1 MRVTVRG
8 KTVKIIECE
17 NPVSAEQVLRESG
30 IGFSM
35 PCGGNHT
42 CGKCRIRVNGSVSEM
57 TAEEK
62 KLLGEAEENER
73 LACFVTLTG
82 DCEII
87 TGGAKTEIMTEGF
100 RSDYGLDPIGEGCGI
115 AVDIGTTTVAVYLY
129 DLKTGSLKGKEAF
142 SNPQAAFGGDVI
154 SRIEESLAG
163 KGKELKEAVTAGIA
177 KAAETVCKRAGV
189 SVGLCRTAVITGNT
203 TMLYLFLGKDV
214 ACLSAAP
221 FEIEDYLGRF
231 TGETELSE
239 KIRLNIYLPR
249 TMSAFVGS
257 DITCALVSAADIMK
271 SEKASLLIDI
281 GTNGEMAV
289 IKDGSIFC
297 CSTAAGPAFEGA
309 GIHMGCMAVP
319 GAVNKVTAENGRIEY
334 TTIAGE
340 KPCGIC
346 GSGIID
352 AVAVFISVGL
362 IDETGC
368 IAGEDTD
375 YSGYVTEL
383 EGQPAV
389 KIGDSGIVLTQKDVR
404 AVQLAKAA
412 IRAGVESLL
421 NACGETAD
429 GIGKLV
435 LAGGFGSYIDIK
447 SAAGIGLIPR
457 ELADKTVAV
466 GNAAG
471 MGAVSVLLSRRAM
484 EYSDEIAGKAVT
496 LELSTS
502 EFFMDNYVEHMMFM

>member
-1 MRVTVRG
+1 MNTNIQITVNGDKIVVNKGAVLSDILKSRG
-8 KTVKIIECE
+8 YRFV
-17 NPVSAEQVLRESG
+17 
-30 IGFSM
+30 M
-35 PCGGNHT
+35 PCGGRGI
-42 CGKCRIRVNGSVSEM
+42 CRKCKVSADGKEVLACKYIVTQPADIVLPEYSDGKYEELIEKAEGVCRIS
-57 TAEEK
+57 T
-62 KLLGEAEENER
+62 
-73 LACFVTLTG
+73 
-82 DCEII
+82 
-87 TGGAKTEIMTEGF
+87 
-100 RSDYGLDPIGEGCGI
+100 
-115 AVDIGTTTVAVYLY
+115 DIGTTTVAVYLY
-129 DLKTGSLKGKEAF
+129 DLKTGSLEGKEAF

-177 KAAETVCKRAGV
+177 KAAQTVCKRAGV
-189 SVGLCRTAVITGNT
+189 PVGLCRTAVITGNT

-214 ACLSAAP
+214 TCLSAAP

-271 SEKASLLIDI
+271 GEKASLLIDI

-334 TTIAGE
+334 TTISGE

-352 AVAVFISVGL
+352 AVAAFVSAGL

-389 KIGDSGIVLTQKDVR
+389 RIGDSGIVLTRKDVR

-496 LELSTS
+496 LELSPLNFLWIITLS
-502 EFFMDNYVEHMMFM
+502 I